1 MSSKPAIRVDRLG
14 KRYVLGGATAGG
26 HLRERLVSAA
36 ASLTTPFRRAAA
48 RAAAQETIW
57 ALRDLSF
64 ELGRG
69 EVLGVVGGNGS
80 GKSTLLKVLSRITD
94 PTEGEAEIRGRVGS
108 LLEVGTGFHPDLT
121 GRENIFLNGAII
133 GMRRAEIARNFDNIV
148 DFAEVGR
155 FIDTPVRH
163 FSSGMQMRL
172 AFAVAAHLET
182 DILMIDEVLAVGD
195 LAFQRRC
202 LGKMDALVRSGR
214 TILFVSHNLD
224 AMQRLCTSGLLLQ
237 NGRVANHG
245 PIEDVLSAYRTLVGP
260 GGQLGR
266 FTAGGRVIRGW
277 AETTDV
283 RVLDAHGAA
292 TGTVAADADLTFEID
307 ARVAAGHDQTF
318 RGMVIEVSVGTEEG
332 VPLVHVM
339 NADEGGVELPS
350 ATACTLAVTIP
361 GPVLAPGR
369 YRVSITIGLPGML
382 HEDEVRDCLEFQV
395 DPPRRPWR
403 PYPLQA
409 SKGLTCR
416 VGAWALSRVDEP
428 VTYVRG

>member
-1 MSSKPAIRVDRLG
+1 LSAAVRVSRVG
-14 KRYVLGGATAGG
+14 KRYVLGGATPNG
-26 HLRERLVSAA
+26 HLRERLVAA
-36 ASLTTPFRRAAA
+36 ASSVTRRVRGGGAEPS
-48 RAAAQETIW
+48 RPVLW
-57 ALRDLSF
+57 ALRDVSF
-64 ELGRG
+64 ELGQG
-69 EVLGVVGGNGS
+69 EVLGIVGGNGS

-94 PTEGEAEIRGRVGS
+94 PTEGRAEIRGRVGS

-148 DFAEVGR
+148 EFADVAR

-237 NGRVANHG
+237 QGHVAQYG
-245 PIEDVLSAYRTLVGP
+245 PIEDVLSAYRAQVGP
-260 GGQLGR
+260 SGQLGR
-266 FTAGGRVIRGW
+266 FTPGGRVIRGW
-277 AETTDV
+277 AQTTDV
-283 RVLDAHGAA
+283 RLIDAKGDVTGAMP
-292 TGTVAADADLTFEID
+292 ADADLTFEID
-307 ARVAAGHDQTF
+307 TAVADNHDQSL
-318 RGMVIEVSVGTEEG
+318 RGLVVELSISTEEG

-339 NADEGGVELPS
+339 NADAGGVELPL
-350 ATACTLAVTIP
+350 ATACTMVVQIP

-382 HEDEVRDCLEFQV
+382 HEDEVRDCLEFQI
-395 DPPRRPWR
+395 DPPLRPWR

-409 SKGLTCR
+409 SKGLTCKIGTWQLTH
-416 VGAWALSRVDEP
+416 VEEP
-428 VTYVRG
+428 AHARR